1 MHNYPS
7 GYAEDYF
14 DGQRHR
20 DDPVIHACVAANAC
34 FTWCDLAAFI
44 PIDARHRDFL
54 DRGARYG
61 VSHGITVP
69 AFVLGQRSRPCNF
82 RSPRAPDSVRRNVGT
97 VQTVGSASLTA
108 ARRDVTV
115 AGLLPVRAA
124 TFHDRRP
131 PSVRLARDRR
141 CAD

>member
-69 AFVLGQRSRPCNF
+69 AFVLGERSASCNF
-82 RSPRAPDSVRRNVGT
+82 CTIGRASCRERVCQYVSIL
-97 VQTVGSASLTA
+97 VVAVSLKKKK
-108 ARRDVTV
+108 VT
-115 AGLLPVRAA
+115 
-124 TFHDRRP
+124 T
-131 PSVRLARDRR
+131 
-141 CAD
+141 

>member
-69 AFVLGQRSRPCNF
+69 AFVIVERSVTCHFCRP
-82 RSPRAPDSVRRNVGT
+82 RTPDSVRRYVGT
-97 VQTVGSASLTA
+97 APLVSNFVLPA
-108 ARRDVTV
+108 ARPLGNSHQLRQ
-115 AGLLPVRAA
+115 GPAA
-124 TFHDRRP
+124 R
-131 PSVRLARDRR
+131 V
-141 CAD
+141 